1 MSVFYDFETAG
12 TSAAFDQPIQFA
24 AILTDDELRP

>member
-24 AILTDDELRP
+24 ATLIFSSDE